1 MEPIAG
7 EAFSNRPVDLSSI
20 PQLRDEDFVSVAPN
34 FLRVSL
40 IGRAIFAVIVLLVA
54 GAVVVFGGDDVNRLI
69 VGGVAGAFLALT
81 AVSVAL
87 KVVEV
92 RNIAYQVREHDL
104 SYRNGVLIRRVQ
116 TVPFVRVQHARLV
129 QGPIQRLFKIATL
142 RVNSAGPDIAI
153 AGLSSDDASRLRAL
167 VVERAGDLIEK
178 P

>member
-1 MEPIAG
+1 MADET
-7 EAFSNRPVDLSSI
+7 FSNRPVDLSAI
-20 PQLRDEDFVSVAPN
+20 PQLSDDDFVPVAPN

-40 IGRAIFAVIVLLVA
+40 IGRAIFAVIVVLVA
-54 GAVVVFGGDDVNRLI
+54 IAVLVLAGDEVNRLV
-69 VGGVAGAFLALT
+69 VGGIAGGLLLLT
-81 AVSVAL
+81 VLSVVL

-167 VVERAGDLIEK
+167 VVERAGNLVEEQ
-178 P
+178 